1 MPYPENVTKERI
13 IKTLGRA
20 FRYVAL
26 FCLLSVV
33 SRAVG
38 ASAAVSVLTYHND
51 NARTGQNTNE
61 TLLTPL
67 NVNAT
72 NFGKLFTQSVDG
84 YVYAQPLIMTNVTI
98 PGKGVHNVAL
108 VATEHD
114 SVYAF
119 DADANMPALWQV
131 SFINP
136 AAGVTTVPS
145 SEVECNDLVPEI
157 GITSTPVIDPAT
169 GTIYVEAKT
178 KEVIDTVTNYVHRMH
193 ALDITTGAE
202 KFGGPAL
209 IQPTVAGTGDGNDG
223 AGHVT
228 FYGLTQFNRAALLLN
243 KGVVYAGCAAHCDN
257 GPYHGWLIGF
267 NAHTMVLSNVFN
279 TTPNGGLGGIWQAGG
294 GPSTDTNG
302 NIYVMTGN
310 GTFDAKTN
318 GDYGDTFIKLST
330 TNGLAVNDYFTPTNQ
345 AELAANDL
353 DLGSGGPLVLPNEAG
368 GTTTN
373 EHLLVGAGKQGTV
386 YLLRRDVMG
395 KYSAGNNTKE
405 TLTNA
410 IGHCFDTPAYFNKTI
425 YFIGINDVLKAF
437 GINKGVMTTN
447 PVSKALSPF
456 AFPGATPSISANGIK
471 NGIVWAI
478 QSDFY
483 GNSGPA
489 VLHAYNA
496 TNVAIELYNSSQAES
511 GFRDYPGAAVKFST
525 PTIANGKV
533 YVGAEYAFSVFGL
546 GTFLAPPTFTPNGG
560 LFTNSMTV
568 TIADAS
574 PGVSVYYT
582 LDATT
587 PTTNSIL
594 YTGPFVITNSVGIQ
608 ACAFKSGAVVSDVTL
623 ATFLSYASVGS
634 GTGLLGAYYSEQLMT
649 FTNPPTLVRTD
660 AVVNFNWGEG
670 SPDPSISSSNFT
682 VRWTGAVQAQ
692 LTEPYTFYTTTDD
705 GVRLWVDGL
714 LLIDQWHSQSGLE
727 WSNTLSLVA
736 GQMYP
741 MTMEYFQGHATSE
754 AMLSWSSP
762 STPQTII
769 PQSQLYP
776 TFTPTFLTNSIA
788 ASNGVFGLQVSG
800 LYGEGYILQ
809 ASTDFVNWV
818 PVQTNEPSPDPTILL
833 PTNIFNF
840 SDPDATN
847 ISQRFYRVVQEP

>member
-1 MPYPENVTKERI
+1 MA
-13 IKTLGRA
+13 G
-20 FRYVAL
+20 
-26 FCLLSVV
+26 
-33 SRAVG
+33 
-38 ASAAVSVLTYHND
+38 VSVLTYHND
-51 NARTGQNTNE
+51 NARTGENTNE
-61 TLLTPL
+61 TVLTPL
-67 NVNAT
+67 NVNIT
-72 NFGKLFTQSVDG
+72 NFGKLFTQPVDG
-84 YVYAQPLIMTNVTI
+84 YVYAQPLILTNVTI
-98 PGKGVHNVAL
+98 PGKGVHNVAF

-119 DADANMPALWQV
+119 DADTNMPALWQV
-131 SFINP
+131 SFVNP
-136 AAGVTTVPS
+136 AAGITSVPS
-145 SEVECNDLVPEI
+145 ADVECNDLVPEI

-178 KEVIDTVTNYVHRMH
+178 KEVTNNVATYVHRLH
-193 ALDITTGAE
+193 ALDVTTGAE

-223 AGHVT
+223 AGHIS
-228 FYGLTQFNRAALLLN
+228 FDGLTQFNRAALLLN

-267 NAHTMVLSNVFN
+267 NAHTMLLSNVFN

-294 GPSTDTNG
+294 GPATDTNG

-310 GTFDAKTN
+310 GTFDGTTN

-345 AELAANDL
+345 AELAAKDL

-373 EHLLVGAGKQGTV
+373 QHLLVGAGKQGTV

-410 IGHCFDTPAYFNKTI
+410 VGHCFDTPAYFNKTI

-437 GINKGVMTTN
+437 SINKGVMTTN

-456 AFPGATPSISANGIK
+456 AFPGATPSISANGT
-471 NGIVWAI
+471 NHAIVWAI

-483 GNSGPA
+483 GSSGPA

-511 GFRDYPGAAVKFST
+511 GSRDYPGAAVKFST

-546 GTFLAPPTFTPNGG
+546 GTFLPAPIITPDSAT
-560 LFTNSMTV
+560 FTNSISV
-568 TIADAS
+568 TITDSA
-574 PGVSVYYT
+574 PGTILYYT

-594 YTGPFVITNSVGIQ
+594 YTGPLVITNSTVIQ
-608 ACAFKSGAVVSDVTL
+608 ARAFKSGAVSSDV
-623 ATFLSYASVGS
+623 AMAAFLSYAPAGS
-634 GTGLLGAYYSEQLMT
+634 GTGLLGAYYSDQLMT
-649 FTNPPTLVRTD
+649 FTNPPTLLRTD
-660 AVVNFNWGEG
+660 AVVNFNWGQG
-670 SPDPSISSSNFT
+670 SPDPSISTSNFT
-682 VRWTGAVQAQ
+682 VRWTGSVQAQ
-692 LTEPYTFYTTTDD
+692 WTEPYTFYTTTDD
-705 GVRLWVDGL
+705 GVRLWVNGL
-714 LLIDQWHSQSGLE
+714 LLIDQWHGQSGLE
-727 WSNTLSLVA
+727 WSNTLPLAA
-736 GQMYP
+736 GQTYP
-741 MTMEYFQGHATSE
+741 LTMEYFQGQGTAE

-762 STPQTII
+762 STFQTII
-769 PQSQLYP
+769 PQTQLYP
-776 TFTPTFLTNSIA
+776 AFTPTVVTNSIA
-788 ASNGVFGLQVSG
+788 VSNGVYGLQVAG
-800 LYGEGYILQ
+800 LDGMGYILQ
-809 ASTDFVNWV
+809 ASTDFVSWV
-818 PVQTNEPSPDPTILL
+818 PIQTNEPSPDPNIEL
-833 PTNIFNF
+833 PTNIFYF
-840 SDPDATN
+840 CDPDATN
-847 ISQRFYRVVQEP
+847 YLQRFYRVVQEP